1 LAAGLILKQLLLIQ
15 LFELEAKSMRGLP
28 ARRSDGPFI
37 LSDISQTNKD
47 NGNTRF
53 T

>member
-1 LAAGLILKQLLLIQ
+1 M
-15 LFELEAKSMRGLP
+15 LEAKSTRGLP
-28 ARRSDGPFI
+28 ARRSDAPFI

-47 NGNTRF
+47 NGNTRS